1 MAEERQ
7 GGRSSRGGTGAP
19 GGGFGARSGGA
30 GGGGRN
36 PRDRRD
42 SRNRQR
48 KPEAVEDDGLAERL
62 IAVNRCAKVTKGGR
76 TFGFNAL
83 VAVGDQNGKVGVG
96 LGKATELPESIRK
109 ATEAAKKSMIDIPL
123 VDSRTLPHDIVGR
136 YGAGQVLLRPASPGT
151 GVIAGSAV
159 RAIMECA
166 GVKDV
171 LTKAQGTNNP
181 HNVVKATMSGLQD
194 LINISRISS
203 IRSKV
208 VAGRT
213 ESNG

>member
-1 MAEERQ
+1 MAEEKQ
-7 GGRSSRGGTGAP
+7 GGRSSRGAS
-19 GGGFGARSGGA
+19 AA
-30 GGGGRN
+30 GGGPGARGNRN
-36 PRDRRD
+36 PKDRKEAKG
-42 SRNRQR
+42 RQR
-48 KPEAVEDDGLAERL
+48 KPEVVEDDGLVDRL

-76 TFGFNAL
+76 TFGFNAI

-109 ATEAAKKSMIDIPL
+109 ATEAAKKSMIEIPMM
-123 VDSRTLPHDIVGR
+123 DNRTLPHAIVGK

-171 LTKAQGTNNP
+171 LTKAQGTSNP
-181 HNVVKATMSGLQD
+181 HNVVKATMSGLTD
-194 LINISRISS
+194 LITITRVSS
-203 IRSKV
+203 IRSKI

-213 ESNG
+213 ENNG

>member
-1 MAEERQ
+1 MAEEKQ
-7 GGRSSRGGTGAP
+7 GGRSSRGAAGA
-19 GGGFGARSGGA
+19 A
-30 GGGGRN
+30 GGGPGARGNRN
-36 PRDRRD
+36 PRDRKEAK
-42 SRNRQR
+42 SRQR
-48 KPEAVEDDGLAERL
+48 KPEVVEDDGLVDRL

-76 TFGFNAL
+76 TFGFNAI

-109 ATEAAKKSMIDIPL
+109 ATEAAKKSMIEIPMM
-123 VDSRTLPHDIVGR
+123 DNRTLPHDIVGR

-171 LTKAQGTNNP
+171 LTKAQGTSNP
-181 HNVVKATMSGLQD
+181 HNVVKATMSGLTD
-194 LINISRISS
+194 LITITRVSS
-203 IRSKV
+203 IRSKII
-208 VAGRT
+208 AGRT

>member
-1 MAEERQ
+1 MAEEKQ
-7 GGRSSRGGTGAP
+7 GGRSSRGAAGA
-19 GGGFGARSGGA
+19 A
-30 GGGGRN
+30 GGGPGARGNRN
-36 PRDRRD
+36 PRDRKEAK
-42 SRNRQR
+42 SRQR
-48 KPEAVEDDGLAERL
+48 KPEVVEDDGLVDRL

-76 TFGFNAL
+76 TFGFNAI

-109 ATEAAKKSMIDIPL
+109 ATEAAKKSMIEIPMM
-123 VDSRTLPHDIVGR
+123 DNRTLPHDIVGR

-171 LTKAQGTNNP
+171 LTKAQGTSNP
-181 HNVVKATMSGLQD
+181 HNVVKATMSGLTD
-194 LINISRISS
+194 LITIIRVSS
-203 IRSKV
+203 IRSKII
-208 VAGRT
+208 AGRT

>member
-1 MAEERQ
+1 MAEEKQ
-7 GGRSSRGGTGAP
+7 GGRSSRGAGA
-19 GGGFGARSGGA
+19 A
-30 GGGGRN
+30 GGGPGARGNRN
-36 PRDRRD
+36 PRDRKEAKG
-42 SRNRQR
+42 RQR
-48 KPEAVEDDGLAERL
+48 KPEVVEDDGLVDRL

-76 TFGFNAL
+76 TCGFNAI

-109 ATEAAKKSMIDIPL
+109 ATEAAKKSMIEIPMM
-123 VDSRTLPHDIVGR
+123 DNRTLPHDIVGR

-171 LTKAQGTNNP
+171 LTKAQGTSNP
-181 HNVVKATMSGLQD
+181 HNVVKATMSGLND
-194 LINISRISS
+194 LITITRVSS
-203 IRSKV
+203 IRSKII
-208 VAGRT
+208 AGRT

>member
-1 MAEERQ
+1 MAEEKQ
-7 GGRSSRGGTGAP
+7 GGRSSRGAAGA
-19 GGGFGARSGGA
+19 A
-30 GGGGRN
+30 GGGPGARGNRN
-36 PRDRRD
+36 PRDRKEAKG
-42 SRNRQR
+42 RQR
-48 KPEAVEDDGLAERL
+48 KPEVVEDDGLVDRL

-76 TFGFNAL
+76 TFGFNAI

-109 ATEAAKKSMIDIPL
+109 ATEAAKKSMIEIPMM
-123 VDSRTLPHDIVGR
+123 DNRTLPHDIVGR

-171 LTKAQGTNNP
+171 LTKAQGTSNP
-181 HNVVKATMSGLQD
+181 HNVVKATMSGLND
-194 LINISRISS
+194 LITITRVSS
-203 IRSKV
+203 IRSKII
-208 VAGRT
+208 AGRT

>member
-1 MAEERQ
+1 MAEEKQ
-7 GGRSSRGGTGAP
+7 GGRSSRGAAGA
-19 GGGFGARSGGA
+19 A
-30 GGGGRN
+30 GGGPGARGNRN
-36 PRDRRD
+36 PRDRKEAKG
-42 SRNRQR
+42 RQR
-48 KPEAVEDDGLAERL
+48 KPEVVEDDGLVDRL

-76 TFGFNAL
+76 TFGFNAI

-109 ATEAAKKSMIDIPL
+109 ATEAAKKSMIEIPMM
-123 VDSRTLPHDIVGR
+123 DNRTLPHDIVGR

-171 LTKAQGTNNP
+171 LTKAQGTSNP
-181 HNVVKATMSGLQD
+181 HNVVKATMSGLND
-194 LINISRISS
+194 LITITRVSA
-203 IRSKV
+203 IRSKII
-208 VAGRT
+208 AGRT

>member
-1 MAEERQ
+1 MAEEKT
-7 GGRSSRGGTGAP
+7 GGRSSRGAAGA
-19 GGGFGARSGGA
+19 A
-30 GGGGRN
+30 GGGPGARGNRN
-36 PRDRRD
+36 PRDRKEAKG
-42 SRNRQR
+42 RQR
-48 KPEAVEDDGLAERL
+48 KPEVIEDDGLVDRL

-76 TFGFNAL
+76 TFGFNAI

-109 ATEAAKKSMIDIPL
+109 ATEAAKKSMIEIPMM
-123 VDSRTLPHDIVGR
+123 DNRTLPHDIVGR

-171 LTKAQGTNNP
+171 LTKAQGTSNP
-181 HNVVKATMSGLQD
+181 HNVVKATMSGLND
-194 LINISRISS
+194 LITITRVSS
-203 IRSKV
+203 IRSKII
-208 VAGRT
+208 AGRT

>member
-1 MAEERQ
+1 MAAEKQ
-7 GGRSSRGGTGAP
+7 GGRSSRGAGA
-19 GGGFGARSGGA
+19 A
-30 GGGGRN
+30 GGGPGARGNRN
-36 PRDRRD
+36 PRDRKEAKG
-42 SRNRQR
+42 RQR
-48 KPEAVEDDGLAERL
+48 KPEVVEDDGLVDRL

-76 TFGFNAL
+76 TFGFNAI

-109 ATEAAKKSMIDIPL
+109 ATEAAKKSMIEIPMM
-123 VDSRTLPHDIVGR
+123 DNRTLPNDIVGR

-171 LTKAQGTNNP
+171 LTKAQGTSNP
-181 HNVVKATMSGLQD
+181 HNVVKATMSGLND
-194 LINISRISS
+194 LITITRVSS
-203 IRSKV
+203 IRSKII
-208 VAGRT
+208 AGRT

>member
-1 MAEERQ
+1 MAEARQ
-7 GGRSSRGGTGAP
+7 GGRAPRGEGA
-19 GGGFGARSGGA
+19 A
-30 GGGGRN
+30 GGGPGARGGRA
-36 PRDRRD
+36 PRDRKEPRT
-42 SRNRQR
+42 RQR
-48 KPEAVEDDGLAERL
+48 KIEVVEDDGLVDRL

-76 TFGFNAL
+76 TFGFNAI
-83 VAVGDQNGKVGVG
+83 VAVGDQNGKVGIG

-109 ATEAAKKSMIDIPL
+109 ATEAAKKSMIDIPI
-123 VDSRTLPHDIVGR
+123 VDNRTLPHDIVGK
-136 YGAGQVLLRPASPGT
+136 YGAGRVILRPASPGT

-166 GVKDV
+166 GIKDV

-181 HNVVKATMSGLQD
+181 HNVVKATMSGLTD
-194 LINISRISS
+194 LITISRVSS

>member
-1 MAEERQ
+1 MAEEKQ
-7 GGRSSRGGTGAP
+7 GGRSSRGAGA
-19 GGGFGARSGGA
+19 A
-30 GGGGRN
+30 GGGPGARGNRN
-36 PRDRRD
+36 PRERKEAKG
-42 SRNRQR
+42 RQR
-48 KPEAVEDDGLAERL
+48 KPEVVEDDGLVDRL

-76 TFGFNAL
+76 TFGFNAI

-109 ATEAAKKSMIDIPL
+109 ATEAAKKSMIEIPMM
-123 VDSRTLPHDIVGR
+123 DNRTLPHDIVGR

-171 LTKAQGTNNP
+171 LTKAQGTSNP
-181 HNVVKATMSGLQD
+181 HNVVKATMSGLTD
-194 LINISRISS
+194 LITITRVSS
-203 IRSKV
+203 IRSKII
-208 VAGRT
+208 AGRT

>member
-1 MAEERQ
+1 MAEEKQ
-7 GGRSSRGGTGAP
+7 GGRSSRGAGA
-19 GGGFGARSGGA
+19 A
-30 GGGGRN
+30 GGGPGARGNRN
-36 PRDRRD
+36 PRERKEAKG
-42 SRNRQR
+42 RQR
-48 KPEAVEDDGLAERL
+48 KPEVVEEDGLVDRL

-76 TFGFNAL
+76 TFGFNAI

-109 ATEAAKKSMIDIPL
+109 ATEAAKKSMIEIPMM
-123 VDSRTLPHDIVGR
+123 DNRTLPHDIVGR

-171 LTKAQGTNNP
+171 LTKAQGTSNP
-181 HNVVKATMSGLQD
+181 HNVVKATMSGLTD
-194 LINISRISS
+194 LITITRVSS
-203 IRSKV
+203 IRSKII
-208 VAGRT
+208 AGRT
-213 ESNG
+213 ESND

>member
-1 MAEERQ
+1 MAETRQ
-7 GGRSSRGGTGAP
+7 GGRSPRGEGA
-19 GGGFGARSGGA
+19 A
-30 GGGGRN
+30 GGGPGARGGRA
-36 PRDRRD
+36 PKDRKE
-42 SRNRQR
+42 SRVRQR
-48 KPEAVEDDGLAERL
+48 KTEVVEDDGLVDRL

-76 TFGFNAL
+76 TFGFNAI

-109 ATEAAKKSMIDIPL
+109 ATEAAKKSMIEIPI
-123 VDSRTLPHDIVGR
+123 VDNRTLPHDIVGK

-171 LTKAQGTNNP
+171 LTKAQGTSNP
-181 HNVVKATMSGLQD
+181 HNVVKATMSGLTD
-194 LINISRISS
+194 LITITRVSS

>member
-7 GGRSSRGGTGAP
+7 GGRSPRGAGAS
-19 GGGFGARSGGA
+19 GGGPGAR
-30 GGGGRN
+30 GGRN
-36 PRDRRD
+36 PRDRREAKG
-42 SRNRQR
+42 RQR
-48 KPEAVEDDGLAERL
+48 KPEVVEDDGLIDRL

-76 TFGFNAL
+76 TFGFNAI

-109 ATEAAKKSMIDIPL
+109 ATEAAKKSMIDVPM
-123 VDSRTLPHDIVGR
+123 VDNRTLPHDIVGK

-181 HNVVKATMSGLQD
+181 HNVVKATMSGLSD
-194 LINISRISS
+194 LISISRVSA
-203 IRSKV
+203 IRSKI

>member
-1 MAEERQ
+1 MAEEKQ
-7 GGRSSRGGTGAP
+7 GGRSSRGAGA
-19 GGGFGARSGGA
+19 A
-30 GGGGRN
+30 GGGPGARGNRN
-36 PRDRRD
+36 PRERKEAKG
-42 SRNRQR
+42 RQR
-48 KPEAVEDDGLAERL
+48 KPEVVEDDGLVDRL

-76 TFGFNAL
+76 TFGFNAI

-109 ATEAAKKSMIDIPL
+109 ATEAAKKSMIEIPMM
-123 VDSRTLPHDIVGR
+123 DNRTLPHDIVGR

-171 LTKAQGTNNP
+171 LTKAQGTSNP
-181 HNVVKATMSGLQD
+181 HNVVKATMSGLTD
-194 LINISRISS
+194 LITITRVSS
-203 IRSKV
+203 IRSKII
-208 VAGRT
+208 AGRT
-213 ESNG
+213 ESND

>member
-1 MAEERQ
+1 MAEEKQ
-7 GGRSSRGGTGAP
+7 GGRSSRGAGA
-19 GGGFGARSGGA
+19 A
-30 GGGGRN
+30 GGGPGARGNRN
-36 PRDRRD
+36 PRDRKEAKG
-42 SRNRQR
+42 RQR
-48 KPEAVEDDGLAERL
+48 KPEVVEDDGLVDRL

-76 TFGFNAL
+76 TFGFNAI

-109 ATEAAKKSMIDIPL
+109 ATEAAKKSMIEIPMM
-123 VDSRTLPHDIVGR
+123 DNRTLPHDIVGR

-171 LTKAQGTNNP
+171 LTKAQGTSNP
-181 HNVVKATMSGLQD
+181 HNVVKATMSGLND
-194 LINISRISS
+194 LITITRVSS
-203 IRSKV
+203 IRSKII
-208 VAGRT
+208 AGRT